1 MDEPEKR
8 RPLVVEIKR
17 NALDDGPGIR
27 TTIFFKGC
35 PLACVWCQNPE
46 AIRTYPEIVYSPDD
60 CLLCGACASICPEGT
75 IDLERRPQTIDR
87 TRCRRGGSCTAVCPG
102 KAIRLVGR
110 YYTPA
115 ELAGIASRDL
125 TFYENSGGGV
135 TLSGGEPTLYPR
147 YLEPLLQALQFKR
160 IHINLETC
168 GHYHRPVFER
178 YILPYLD
185 MIYFDIKLFAPEDH
199 LRHTGRDNSRIRDNF
214 KALLRSGRVPV
225 LPRVPL
231 IPGITDTAK
240 NLSGIA
246 SFLKG
251 LGLRKA
257 ALLPYNP
264 LWVPKIDRL
273 GHAGSYRCDRWMTP
287 EELERC
293 AAHFDGFELEK
304 F

>member
-1 MDEPEKR
+1 MKIPEKR

-46 AIRTYPEIVYSPDD
+46 AVRTAPEIVYSPDD
-60 CLLCGACASICPEGT
+60 CLLCGACEEICPVGA
-75 IDLERRPQTIDR
+75 IDLERHPRIVDR
-87 TRCRRGGSCTAVCPG
+87 VRCRRGGSCTTVCPG
-102 KAIRLVGR
+102 QGIRLMGR
-110 YYTPA
+110 YYPVA
-115 ELAGIASRDL
+115 ELAAIAAADL
-125 TFYENSGGGV
+125 PFYKNSGGGV

-147 YLEPLLQALQFKR
+147 YLEQLLQALKFKR
-160 IHINLETC
+160 IHLNLESC

-178 YILPYLD
+178 YILPHLD
-185 MIYFDIKLFAPEDH
+185 LIYFDIKLIDPGEH
-199 LRHTGRDNSRIRDNF
+199 LCYTGRDNSRIHENF
-214 KALLRSGRVPV
+214 KALIRSGGVPV

-231 IPGITDTAK
+231 IPGITDTAE

-246 SFLKG
+246 SFLRK
-251 LGLRKA
+251 LGLRKT

-264 LWVPKIDRL
+264 LWVPKIESL
-273 GHAGSYRCDRWMTP
+273 GHEGSYRCDRWMSP
-287 EELERC
+287 QELERC
-293 AAHFDGFELEK
+293 AAHFDDFELEQ